1 MKNVQ
6 EEEMIVF
13 LSGIK
18 HISLNLELDNAGGV
32 LSGNDKLFKKE
43 LMRIQKTLWMTHV
56 GKELLYPILDTS
68 AYATNGRGQLDFT
81 IPKQVGL
88 KAPKNIS

>member
-18 HISLNLELDNAGGV
+18 DISLNLELDNAGGV
-32 LSGNDKLFKKE
+32 LSRNDKLFKKGVNE
-43 LMRIQKTLWMTHV
+43 NPENTVDDSCWQGAVVPHTRHLCLCH
-56 GKELLYPILDTS
+56 
-68 AYATNGRGQLDFT
+68 
-81 IPKQVGL
+81 
-88 KAPKNIS
+88 